1 MHNLL
6 TQKQKLNEIINMANY
21 DESMTGDVASVYDAV
36 VVTMGADVAVVRVA
50 EGVAAAVVDYA
61 VVVVAVAELQGELFE
76 HVFEDISLQRTF
88 RHTSHKRIS
97 AAFGAPSRRECS
109 GCNLWKN
116 FWGKDG
122 SGSSGL

>member
-61 VVVVAVAELQGELFE
+61 VVVVALANQP
-76 HVFEDISLQRTF
+76 
-88 RHTSHKRIS
+88 K
-97 AAFGAPSRRECS
+97 
-109 GCNLWKN
+109 
-116 FWGKDG
+116 
-122 SGSSGL
+122 